1 MSWTMRSEDVA
12 HITWTE
18 PPSNEFSNAIDQP
31 QSKILLLIYL
41 SRIPY
46 IILPSTYDYTP
57 NLPDLPI
64 PMITLLTHRSPCAFA
79 NHTPMQHSKPM
90 FNPLPLFLLICIPF
104 HLVDEGTLLLVLH
117 IPVVDDRQSTGADSG
132 NLEPLAMGETW

>member
-1 MSWTMRSEDVA
+1 MRSEDVA

-31 QSKILLLIYL
+31 QSKILLMIYL

-64 PMITLLTHRSPCAFA
+64 PMITLLTHRSPCTFA
-79 NHTPMQHSKPM
+79 NHTPMSTFQANVRPSS
-90 FNPLPLFLLICIPF
+90 PLPL
-104 HLVDEGTLLLVLH
+104 HLYTV
-117 IPVVDDRQSTGADSG
+117 PPR
-132 NLEPLAMGETW
+132 